1 MKNVTN
7 SSSTAILARLLATEN
22 LTVTVDAKAPTAAF
36 DLKTRTLILPNWEN
50 VGQDVQHL
58 LVGHEVGHALYT
70 TEEGWHN
77 ALDTRGG
84 AFKSF
89 LNVVEDARIEKK
101 IKRKYP
107 GLRKDFQSAYKYLFE
122 QDFFGI
128 RDESIED
135 QILID
140 RVNLF
145 FKLGTHIKVKF
156 SKVEQPLVDA
166 VANAETWE
174 QVVTAA
180 QALFDYCKKEQQ
192 EKKNQ
197 PKEEGESEDEDYLDD
212 MFGDDSEDEGEDEE
226 EDESGEESE
235 ESDGESD
242 EEDSSGSSD
251 EDTEA
256 SEDEGEVDNNGKGAT
271 DSDEDGEPESKTDKA
286 FRDREGSLA
295 STTPINVLTL
305 PTCDYRKLMITN
317 DNFHKYMQDANPEC
331 YTAGT
336 HEYAY
341 LNRLVSEFTTS
352 SKGIIDLYVK
362 EFQMRKSAAS
372 WKKARI
378 SDTGDIN
385 ASKLAYYKLTDQV
398 FKSRTIVP
406 NGKNHGM
413 VMLLDLSGSMA
424 DNFLESANQ
433 VMVLATFC
441 KRVGIPFQVLGF
453 TENNWSR
460 GGYFGDDGAKW
471 TRNPYEISLEAVT
484 LVELL
489 TSDMKPN
496 QFQASIRDLVLYAET
511 IDRMQSYRRYRPANV
526 SFSTYI
532 PSPVGLGSTPLVEAL
547 ALCRQILPEFQKR
560 FRVEVLNFV
569 VVTDGEG
576 DNTTNCWKNH
586 SEYGI
591 VRGNVETNDA
601 GERARMKVRI
611 GKNMYD
617 LANRRDIDKVILK
630 SIKDEFSANILGFFL
645 VERGRWKSSTYR
657 QVGSL
662 ATKKDGTKDE
672 MNLIRDKI
680 RGDGFYESYAVGFD
694 RYFIVTATEAEEIQV
709 EAGASKAKIKNAFS
723 KNGRNKKLNKVLAS
737 KFMDIAA

>member
-50 VGQDVQHL
+50 MGTEVQHL

-156 SKVEQPLVDA
+156 SKAEQPLVDA

-174 QVVTAA
+174 QVVAAA
-180 QALFDYCKKEQQ
+180 QALFDYCKKEQE
-192 EKKNQ
+192 EKKKQ
-197 PKEEGESEDEDYLDD
+197 SPLSSEGDSELDDMDD
-212 MFGDDSEDEGEDEE
+212 MFGDYEDEGEDEE

-251 EDTEA
+251 EDTED
-256 SEDEGEVDNNGKGAT
+256 SEDEGETDGNGKGAT

-305 PTCDYRKLMITN
+305 PTSDYRNFLITN

-331 YTAGT
+331 YVAGT
-336 HEYAY
+336 QQNAY

-424 DNFLESANQ
+424 DNFRGSVEQ
-433 VMVLATFC
+433 VIVLAAFC
-441 KRVGIPFQVLGF
+441 KRVGIPFQVIGF
-453 TENNWSR
+453 TENNHSR
-460 GGYFGDDGAKW
+460 GYYTDDENKAIW
-471 TRNPYEISLEAVT
+471 TKNLWEVNLECCT
-484 LVELL
+484 LIELMS
-489 TSDMKPN
+489 SDMKPN
-496 QFQASIRDLVLYAET
+496 QFQASIRDMLFYAEMFT
-511 IDRMQSYRRYRPANV
+511 NSSWRN
-526 SFSTYI
+526 
-532 PSPVGLGSTPLVEAL
+532 PSPLYNFAKYPHVAIQLGSTPLSEAL
-547 ALCRQILPEFQKR
+547 VLMRQVLPEFQKK
-560 FRVEVLNFV
+560 FRVEVLDFV

-576 DNTTNCWKNH
+576 DRLSTCMKPNEH
-586 SEYGI
+586 YGI
-591 VRGNVETNDA
+591 RQGYMNRDAEGND
-601 GERARMKVRI
+601 ARMKLRI

-617 LANRRDIDKVILK
+617 MASTNDFNSIILK
-630 SIKDEFSANILGFFL
+630 SIKADFGANILGFFL
-645 VERGRWKSSTYR
+645 VNRGRWNYSTYR
-657 QVGSL
+657 RVGTI
-662 ATKKDGTKDE
+662 AINKDGQRESMD
-672 MNLIRDKI
+672 LVRDKI
-680 RGDGFYESYAVGFD
+680 KGDGFYESYAHGFD
-694 RYFIVTATEAEEIQV
+694 RYFIVTATEAEEIEIQ
-709 EAGASKAKIKNAFS
+709 AGASKAKIKSAFS

>member
-174 QVVTAA
+174 QVVAAA
-180 QALFDYCKKEQQ
+180 QALFDYCKKEQE
-192 EKKNQ
+192 EKKKQ
-197 PKEEGESEDEDYLDD
+197 SPLSSEGDSELDDMDD
-212 MFGDDSEDEGEDEE
+212 MFGDYEDEGEDEE
-226 EDESGEESE
+226 EDDSGEESE

-256 SEDEGEVDNNGKGAT
+256 SEDEGETDGNGKGAT

-305 PTCDYRKLMITN
+305 PTSDYRNFLITN
-317 DNFHKYMQDANPEC
+317 DNFHKYMQDANPDC
-331 YTAGT
+331 YVAGT
-336 HEYAY
+336 QQNAY

-460 GGYFGDDGAKW
+460 GSYYQNDGKW
-471 TRNPYEISLEAVT
+471 SHNPYEISLEAVT

-511 IDRMQSYRRYRPANV
+511 IDRTQTNRRYRSYDLN
-526 SFSTYI
+526 FSTYI
-532 PSPVGLGSTPLVEAL
+532 PGQIGLGSTPLVEAL
-547 ALCRQILPEFQKR
+547 VLARQVLPEFQKR

-591 VRGNVETNDA
+591 VRGNIETNDA
-601 GERARMKVRI
+601 GERARMKMRI

-617 LANRRDIDKVILK
+617 LANRRDIDKVVLK
-630 SIKDEFSANILGFFL
+630 SIKDEFGANILGFFL

-657 QVGSL
+657 QVGTI
-662 ATKKDGTKDE
+662 ATKKDGTKDD
-672 MNLIRDKI
+672 MHLIRDKI
-680 RGDGFYESYAVGFD
+680 KGDGFYESYAVGFD
-694 RYFIVTATEAEEIQV
+694 RYFIVTATEAEEIEIQ
-709 EAGASKAKIKNAFS
+709 AGASKAKIKSAFS